1 MIPSVHLVIL
11 RHHLY
16 LSTVHHAR
24 SRSAVQVL
32 LWGLMTLSEI
42 YECGALILFLSTLL
56 WGAYSYFSPG
66 RDYFCALSGFP
77 GVLG

>member
-42 YECGALILFLSTLL
+42 YECGALIPFLSALL
-56 WGAYSYFSPG
+56 WVAYPHFSPG
-66 RDYFCALSGFP
+66 RDSLCALSGFP

>member
-1 MIPSVHLVIL
+1 MILSVHLVKL
-11 RHHLY
+11 RHQLY

-42 YECGALILFLSTLL
+42 YECAALIPFLSTLL

-66 RDYFCALSGFP
+66 RDYFFALSEFP

>member
-1 MIPSVHLVIL
+1 MKFGIYDTRRPIF
-11 RHHLY
+11 
-16 LSTVHHAR
+16 ST
-24 SRSAVQVL
+24 VQVL
-32 LWGLMTLSEI
+32 LWGLMTFSEI

>member
-1 MIPSVHLVIL
+1 MILSVHLVKL
-11 RHHLY
+11 RHQLY

-42 YECGALILFLSTLL
+42 YECGALTLCLSTLL
-56 WGAYSYFSPG
+56 WGAYSYFALG
-66 RDYFCALSGFP
+66 RGYCSALSGFP